1 MRRTEG
7 ETFGCRRCG
16 QCCRMAGYVHLTQ
29 ADITGLAD
37 SLGIDERGFIERY
50 TRLTRSRSGL
60 SLEEKTSG
68 ECVFLR
74 DGMCSV
80 YESRP
85 NQCRHFPHLWYVE
98 GGCPVVEAKN
108 KRREEEK

>member
-1 MRRTEG
+1 ME
-7 ETFGCRRCG
+7 
-16 QCCRMAGYVHLTQ
+16 GYVHLTE
-29 ADITGLAD
+29 ADITALAD
-37 SLGIDERGFIERY
+37 RLGMDERDFIGRY

-60 SLEEKTSG
+60 SLEEEANG

-74 DGMCSV
+74 DGLCSV

-85 NQCRHFPHLWYVE
+85 RQCRHFPHLWYVE
-98 GGCPVVEAKN
+98 GSCPVVEAKE